1 MTLHLLVLWMAL
13 VGAVRLDLA
22 GGALPVVLSPFLV
35 LTPIVIGAL
44 ATRRLMQAR
53 PISIEWSALGYL
65 LLVSLFFTAVGA
77 STFVSVDADTTLARG
92 ALLIIQ
98 FGGATA
104 VALLLHDDA
113 PAIAALRRGAML
125 GVALFAALDVMAVLA
140 FLGVLPQELPLL
152 GAKLRLDSYGYA
164 GIIPRLSGAAIDPN
178 NAALLLLVYA
188 YLAPRTRALAVVLLL
203 ATLSR
208 SGVLAA
214 LAVAAVSAWQF
225 GVAHRRVSALR
236 VLLVVLFA
244 TVALGTAVRSST
256 LLENAARM
264 AAPFAER
271 FGFGEREGSASDH
284 RDLLVRAADEGSRS
298 LSRAALGV
306 GWGAAYVVLQDM
318 FPGNRYGNFHSLYGT
333 AFAEAGSVAFVAIL
347 LLLFVPM
354 HRATPWR
361 PAVAGFIVFNLFYQA
376 TTEPVFWLLLALAWV
391 VRERAGSDV
400 QEGAVA

>member
-1 MTLHLLVLWMAL
+1 MTPPLLVLWMAL

-22 GGALPVVLSPFLV
+22 GGALPVVLSPYLV
-35 LTPIVIGAL
+35 LTPLVIGAL
-44 ATRRLMQAR
+44 VTRRLMQAR
-53 PISIEWSALGYL
+53 PVRIEWSALGYL
-65 LLVSLFFTAVGA
+65 ALVSLFFAAVGA

-92 ALLIIQ
+92 ALLLIQ

-113 PAIAALRRGAML
+113 PAIDALRRGAML

-140 FLGVLPQELPLL
+140 FLGVLPEALPLL
-152 GAKLRLDSYGYA
+152 GATLRLDSYGYA

-188 YLAPRTRALAVVLLL
+188 YLAPRTRTLAVILLL
-203 ATLSR
+203 VTLSR
-208 SGVLAA
+208 SGALAA
-214 LAVAAVSAWQF
+214 LAVVAMSAWQF
-225 GVAHRRVSALR
+225 GVAHRRISAAR
-236 VLLVVLFA
+236 TLLVVLLA
-244 TVALGTAVRSST
+244 VGALGAAVRSST
-256 LLENAARM
+256 LLENAGRM

-271 FGFGEREGSASDH
+271 IGLGEDEGSGSDH
-284 RDLLVRAADEGSRS
+284 QALIVRAADEGSRS
-298 LSRAALGV
+298 LTRAALGV

-347 LLLFVPM
+347 LLLFLPM
-354 HRATPWR
+354 RRMTPWR
-361 PAVAGFIVFNLFYQA
+361 PAVAGFIVFNLFYQS

-391 VRERAGSDV
+391 VREQVSGDV
-400 QEGAVA
+400 REAMA